1 MYYTEG
7 KKVRDENN
15 SVIISFS
22 SRSSVFSLHE
32 GLKKENVNSKI
43 ISTPAIAKMACGLS
57 VEIDGKDY
65 LQATRLSAK
74 LGLKITA
81 VFVIKK
87 TRSGL
92 SYVRIQNLQ

>member
-7 KKVRDENN
+7 KKVKDDNN
-15 SVIISFS
+15 GVIISFS

-57 VEIDGKDY
+57 VEIDGKFY
-65 LQATRLSAK
+65 LQAVRLAAR
-74 LGLKITA
+74 LGLRITA
-81 VFVIKK
+81 VFVAKK
-87 TRSGL
+87 SRNGV